1 VLATIRSRCGAASN
15 KVDGQL
21 PSSQR
26 EPDLS
31 PKCLADLVLDT
42 ERLRYSSRL
51 RLSQPRFLAVR
62 LCALTAQT
70 GTEKLELFLK
80 E

>member
-15 KVDGQL
+15 KADGQL
-21 PSSQR
+21 SSSQR

-31 PKCLADLVLDT
+31 PKFLANLVLDT

-51 RLSQPRFLAVR
+51 QLSQSRFLAVR
-62 LCALTAQT
+62 LVHSRHRLAL
-70 GTEKLELFLK
+70 KSWNCF
-80 E
+80 